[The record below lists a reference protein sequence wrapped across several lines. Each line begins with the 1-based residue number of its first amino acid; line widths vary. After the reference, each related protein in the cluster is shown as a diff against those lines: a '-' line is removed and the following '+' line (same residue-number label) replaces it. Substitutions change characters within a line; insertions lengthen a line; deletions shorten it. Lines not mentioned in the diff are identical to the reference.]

1 MDNLFPPCLLA
12 GRGQLLGVPVRVILS
27 HQYHHMRYK
36 MQYSILQIIISMQI
50 TCDMWAEA
58 QERWERGDGGR
69 IDDAQESPEED
80 GDDDGGDD
88 DGGDDGDDG
97 GA

>member
-1 MDNLFPPCLLA
+1 M
-12 GRGQLLGVPVRVILS
+12 
-27 HQYHHMRYK
+27 
-36 MQYSILQIIISMQI
+36 

-80 GDDDGGDD
+80 GDDH
-88 DGGDDGDDG
+88 DGDHDHECGDG
-97 GA
+97 DVIEKVKPISGTLLQ

>member
-1 MDNLFPPCLLA
+1 
-12 GRGQLLGVPVRVILS
+12 
-27 HQYHHMRYK
+27 MRYQ

-80 GDDDGGDD
+80 GDDDGGDH
-88 DGGDDGDDG
+88 DGDGVFECGDG
-97 GA
+97 DVIEKVKPISGTLLQ